1 MTETTLDVRP
11 IPAAEKHPRIF
22 ERFDALAEGDSFVL
36 VNDHDP
42 RPLYYQFRMERPGVF
57 LWIPLTDGPEE
68 WRIEIVR
75 VKPKETETEVG
86 SYFGR
91 DHDEIDAI
99 LGYLRKDL
107 RVGDPH
113 RTAARLFDEFD
124 ARLER
129 HIRWEEE
136 ILFPAVERGESFLA
150 EGPGRVMRLEHEE
163 IRRLKAIA
171 AKHLHEE
178 SPTADGVAR
187 AAEAIEGMT
196 SVLVAHN
203 HKEES
208 IYYPTAD
215 QLFGGEEAG
224 EILARVRALR

>member
-11 IPAAEKHPRIF
+11 IPAAQKHPRIF
-22 ERFDALAEGDSFVL
+22 ERFDALTEGDSFVL

-42 RPLYYQFRMERPGVF
+42 RPLYYRFRMERRDVF
-57 LWIPLTDGPEE
+57 LWIPLADGPEE

-75 VKPKETETEVG
+75 LNPKETETEVG

-91 DHDEIDAI
+91 DHDEIDVI

-107 RVGDPH
+107 RAGDSH
-113 RTAARLFDEFD
+113 RTAARLFDEFN

-136 ILFPAVERGESFLA
+136 ILFPAVEARQPFLA
-150 EGPGRVMRLEHEE
+150 DGPGRVMRLEHEE

-171 AKHLHEE
+171 AKHLHEKT
-178 SPTADGVAR
+178 PTADGIAR
-187 AAEAIEGMT
+187 AAESIEGMT
-196 SVLVAHN
+196 AVLVGHN

-208 IYYPTAD
+208 VYYPTAD
-215 QLFGGEEAG
+215 QVFAEEEAG